1 MKTQEL
7 TELQIDALREIANIG
22 ACHAATAL
30 SQLVQ
35 KKILI
40 DVPQMSVVPFPD
52 LTNIFDG
59 PETMTVGMY
68 TPVFGDISGGILFI
82 LPEKDALQIIDLL
95 RGRSVGD
102 TKILK
107 KRDREL
113 LQQTT
118 NILVS
123 SYLSALTKF
132 IGLTALASRSEISH
146 DMLGAIVDTII
157 IETDLHAEEAVLV
170 ETELLETANRVKG
183 IMFLVPDAQSIDKIL
198 QKIEAK

>member
-7 TELQIDALREIANIG
+7 TELQKDALREIANVG

-107 KRDREL
+107 ERDREL
-113 LQQTT
+113 LQQTA

>member
-7 TELQIDALREIANIG
+7 TELQKDALREIANIG

-35 KKILI
+35 KKIFI
-40 DVPQMSVVPFPD
+40 EVPQMLVVPFPD
-52 LTNIFDG
+52 LTGIFDG

-68 TPVFGDISGGILFI
+68 TPIFGDVSGGILFL
-82 LPEKDALQIIDLL
+82 LPQEDALRIVDLL
-95 RGRSVGD
+95 RGRSAGE
-102 TKILK
+102 TKTLK
-107 KRDREL
+107 EKDREL
-113 LQQTT
+113 LKQTT
-118 NILVS
+118 NILVA

-146 DMLGAIVDTII
+146 DMLGAIVDAIM
-157 IETDLHAEEAVLV
+157 IETDLHSEEAVLV
-170 ETELLETANRVKG
+170 ETELLETTNRVKG
-183 IMFLVPDAQSIDKIL
+183 IMFFVPDAQSIDKIV